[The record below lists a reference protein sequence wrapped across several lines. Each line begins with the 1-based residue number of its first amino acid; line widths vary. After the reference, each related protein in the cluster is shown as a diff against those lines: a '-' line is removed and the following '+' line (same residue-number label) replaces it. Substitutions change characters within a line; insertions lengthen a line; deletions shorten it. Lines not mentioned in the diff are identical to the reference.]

1 MEPITVFLKLF
12 INLNYTFVKQYL
24 FKIYPKKNNIND

>member
-24 FKIYPKKNNIND
+24 FKINLKKNNING